1 MGCYN
6 EFIPCQSEMTGLASS
21 NTKGSEAKLKMFV
34 TLDSAGGWNTQAVSD
49 TLFFLRPWRGPW
61 PSSDDVLGS
70 LSSSE
75 PSLAVA
81 CL

>member
-49 TLFFLRPWRGPW
+49 TLSPFCALGGGHGHHLTMCL
-61 PSSDDVLGS
+61 VLF
-70 LSSSE
+70 
-75 PSLAVA
+75 PPQNPHWQ
-81 CL
+81 